1 MENQSLTQEELT
13 NLDNER
19 IKAREKAFKQ
29 IKDNLNYIYIL
40 LMIIA
45 NAIISL
51 LRIENGKIGLSYP
64 NNGLGWALWITQVL
78 VITFIGVLILNSFR
92 RQGIQNGHKII
103 EKTYTEYLNAIT
115 NKDIEQNPR
124 SLKEYNKQQTLKDSL
139 TKGSALILINL
150 LVISVGISF
159 NLNALVALIVN
170 ILFSTCFGIKAML
183 DAEDY
188 VITELIVWY
197 KIKIKEIK
205 DVEIKKVRKKNNGN
219 RQFEA

>member
-92 RQGIQNGHKII
+92 RQGIQNGHK
-103 EKTYTEYLNAIT
+103 
-115 NKDIEQNPR
+115 R
-124 SLKEYNKQQTLKDSL
+124 
-139 TKGSALILINL
+139 KG
-150 LVISVGISF
+150 
-159 NLNALVALIVN
+159 
-170 ILFSTCFGIKAML
+170 
-183 DAEDY
+183 
-188 VITELIVWY
+188 
-197 KIKIKEIK
+197 
-205 DVEIKKVRKKNNGN
+205 R
-219 RQFEA
+219 

>member
-1 MENQSLTQEELT
+1 MENQLHTQEELT

-64 NNGLGWALWITQVL
+64 NNGLGWALWITQVI

-92 RQGIQNGHKII
+92 RQGIQNGHKTI

-124 SLKEYNKQQTLKDSL
+124 SLKEYNKQQTLKDAL

-170 ILFSTCFGIKAML
+170 IIFSTCFGIKAML

-205 DVEIKKVRKKNNGN
+205 DVEIKKVRRKNNGN